1 VNPEEDDVIYFM
13 LGKYDPCCNKHSK
26 SKRRCSA
33 FATTAGKPSMLTC
46 VVVFSMAARASLI
59 RLHILSSLLMP
70 LYCLRQWFKEIQQW
84 AERANGIVVI
94 LLLVLST
101 FLCVKKQNLLSK
113 NSRRSGAE
121 LNGLRIRIED

>member
-1 VNPEEDDVIYFM
+1 MNPEEDDVIYFM
-13 LGKYDPCCNKHSK
+13 LGKYDPCCKKHSK

-33 FATTAGKPSMLTC
+33 FATTAGKPSELTC
-46 VVVFSMAARASLI
+46 VVVFSMAPRASLI

-101 FLCVKKQNLLSK
+101 FLCVKKMKPSV
-113 NSRRSGAE
+113 
-121 LNGLRIRIED
+121 